1 MIDILIADDDA
12 VQTEQLSN
20 VLSKEEDFRVLKIAK
35 DGIEALNDYMK
46 LKPTVFILDLDMPK
60 MNGLEVIEK
69 LSEDSIFDSKTNII
83 VLSGS
88 ALFRSQIS
96 NPQKIKWIFTK
107 PFINEDLIKEIREI
121 YNEEYLKEN
130 LDSDLNSLFI
140 KLDINPYTKGS
151 TYLKNAISI
160 AFYDIDNINITRI
173 AKQIACTNGI
183 SNSNCIQSAMD
194 KAVNSYLFDNVK
206 DLELK
211 NIFLCDRI
219 TTKDFISKA
228 VYYINNNKT
237 GVV

>member
-20 VLSKEEDFRVLKIAK
+20 VLSKEEDFRVLKISK
-35 DGIEALNDYMK
+35 DGIEALNDYIK
-46 LKPTVFILDLDMPK
+46 LKPTVFILDLDMPR

-69 LSEDSIFDSKTNII
+69 LSEESIFDSKTNII

-107 PFINEDLIKEIREI
+107 PFNNENLINEIREI
-121 YNEEYLKEN
+121 KQEKYLKED
-130 LDSDLNSLFI
+130 LDSELNSLFI
-140 KLDINPYTKGS
+140 SLDINPYTKGS
-151 TYLKNAISI
+151 TYLKSAISI
-160 AFYDIDNINITRI
+160 AFYDINNINITKI

-183 SNSNCIQSAMD
+183 SNSDSIQSAMD
-194 KAVNSYLFDNVK
+194 KAVNSYYFEKVRDT
-206 DLELK
+206 ELK
-211 NIFLCDRI
+211 KIFIGDKI

-228 VYYINNNKT
+228 VYYINNKT
-237 GVV
+237 GVA

>member
-20 VLSKEEDFRVLKIAK
+20 VLSKEEDFRVLKISK
-35 DGIEALNDYMK
+35 DGIEAFNDYMK
-46 LKPTVFILDLDMPK
+46 LKPTVFLLDLDMPK

-69 LSEDSIFDSKTNII
+69 LSENSIFDSKTNII

-194 KAVNSYLFDNVK
+194 KAVNSYLFDNIK

-211 NIFLCDRI
+211 NIFLGDRN
-219 TTKDFISKA
+219 TTKYFISKA
-228 VYYINNNKT
+228 IYYINNNKT
-237 GVV
+237 GVA

>member
-211 NIFLCDRI
+211 TIFLGDRI

-228 VYYINNNKT
+228 IYYINNNKT
-237 GVV
+237 GVA

>member
-20 VLSKEEDFRVLKIAK
+20 VLSKEEDFRVLKISK
-35 DGIEALNDYMK
+35 DGIEAFNDYMK
-46 LKPTVFILDLDMPK
+46 LKPTVFLLDLDMPK

-69 LSEDSIFDSKTNII
+69 LSENSIFDSKTNII

-130 LDSDLNSLFI
+130 FKI
-140 KLDINPYTKGS
+140 
-151 TYLKNAISI
+151 
-160 AFYDIDNINITRI
+160 
-173 AKQIACTNGI
+173 
-183 SNSNCIQSAMD
+183 
-194 KAVNSYLFDNVK
+194 
-206 DLELK
+206 
-211 NIFLCDRI
+211 
-219 TTKDFISKA
+219 
-228 VYYINNNKT
+228 
-237 GVV
+237 